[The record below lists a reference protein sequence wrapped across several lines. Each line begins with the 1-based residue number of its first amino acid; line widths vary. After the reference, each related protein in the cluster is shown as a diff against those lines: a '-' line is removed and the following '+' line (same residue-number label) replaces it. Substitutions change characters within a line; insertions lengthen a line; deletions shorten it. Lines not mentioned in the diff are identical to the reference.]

1 MPLTALGLVIFAA
14 IMHASWNFVLKQATQ
29 KPVFLWCGVI
39 IGTGFF
45 GALCLIAGPVIGM
58 SFSLKKAWPYML
70 ASAVM
75 EVFYYIALMRA
86 YDIDDFSLIYP
97 IARGT
102 APVLLLFWSA
112 LFLGEWP
119 SRTGLLGIG
128 LLAFGLVIVGSGTL
142 WRRWRREMFS
152 AKGIVAALVAATC
165 ISIYSVIDGAAVR
178 VVSPIPYTV
187 LMLGLSGLLTTPG
200 IARYYGIKGVMKE
213 FRMNWRR
220 IWFVGILMLLTYIL
234 VLLAYSMAR
243 VSYSGAIREV
253 SIVFAALMGWL
264 WLGEGFGLVRT
275 LGSLFIFAGIVV
287 IAVFG

>member
-1 MPLTALGLVIFAA
+1 MPLTALGLVILAA
-14 IMHASWNFVLKQATQ
+14 VMHACWNFVLKQATH

-39 IGTGFF
+39 IGTCFF
-45 GALCLIAGPVIGM
+45 GTLCLIAGPVIGL

-75 EVFYYIALMRA
+75 EVFYYLALTRA

-102 APVLLLFWSA
+102 APVLLLFWSTV
-112 LFLGEWP
+112 FLGEWP
-119 SRTGLLGIG
+119 SRTGLLGIAI
-128 LLAFGLVIVGSGTL
+128 LVVGLVIVGSGTL
-142 WRRWRREMFS
+142 WTRWRREMFS
-152 AKGIVAALVAATC
+152 VKGIVAALVAAAC

-178 VVSPIPYTV
+178 VVSAIPYTV
-187 LMLGLSGLLTTPG
+187 LMLGLSALLATPA
-200 IARYYGIKGVMKE
+200 ITHYYGMNGLVKE

-220 IWFVGILMLLTYIL
+220 IWFVGIFMLLTYIL

-275 LGSLFIFAGIVV
+275 LGSFCIFAGIVV
-287 IAVFG
+287 IAIFG